1 MDAHTPRDQL
11 STDTHLT
18 RPGRRLGAWL
28 VVEGVLLALLG
39 VAAIVLPIV
48 AGLAVA
54 VLLGWLLL
62 AAGIVGLVATVSGRD
77 RASMGWAL
85 LSAAIAI
92 ATGAVL
98 LWNPWTGLVT
108 LTLVLTAY
116 FIVDGLTTII
126 LAIAHRRR
134 FGAGRWEWMLVNGIV
149 DLVLA
154 GIIVAGLP
162 GTLTWVL
169 GLIVGIDM
177 IVGGAA
183 LVALGAA
190 ARTHTT

>member
-1 MDAHTPRDQL
+1 MDAHTPRDHL
-11 STDTHLT
+11 STDRKLSHAS
-18 RPGRRLGAWL
+18 RHLGAWL
-28 VVEGVLLALLG
+28 LVEGIVLALLG
-39 VAAIVLPIV
+39 AAAIVLPIV

-62 AAGIVGLVATVSGRD
+62 AAGGVGLIATINVRGG
-77 RASMGWAL
+77 AGTGWAL
-85 LSAAIAI
+85 LSALVAIV
-92 ATGAVL
+92 TGAVL

-134 FGAGRWEWMLVNGIV
+134 FAAGRWEWMLLNGIV

-183 LVALGAA
+183 LVAMGAA
-190 ARTHTT
+190 ARSRAA